1 MWISES
7 STVYAFAGVSATG
20 FARKTKL
27 IEPVWSGL
35 CLMLFR
41 VGEVKPKTPEK
52 ESVMRFATIA
62 LLSAALM
69 SPIMVGCTESHQES
83 TSTNPLTGTKT
94 TKDQT
99 TTNNP
104 MTGDSSTNTKTTS
117 DNPMTGSH
125 SESQSNK

>member
-1 MWISES
+1 MLILQR
-7 STVYAFAGVSATG
+7 STVYAVGDHSANG
-20 FARKTKL
+20 IARKTN
-27 IEPVWSGL
+27 PSGRVWSSL
-35 CLMLFR
+35 CLMYWR
-41 VGEVKPKTPEK
+41 VGDVTNNLDK
-52 ESVMRFATIA
+52 EPVMRFAAIA
-62 LLSAALM
+62 ILSAALM

-104 MTGDSSTNTKTTS
+104 MTGDSSTSEKTTK
-117 DNPMTGSH
+117 DNPITGSH